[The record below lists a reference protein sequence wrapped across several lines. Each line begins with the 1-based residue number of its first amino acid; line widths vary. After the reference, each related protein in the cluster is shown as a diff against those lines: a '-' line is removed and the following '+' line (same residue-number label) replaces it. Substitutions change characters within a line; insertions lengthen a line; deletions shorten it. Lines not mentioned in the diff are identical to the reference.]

1 MVIASESGA
10 VGDREA
16 RTSTA
21 LQMNFLGELVDPIQ
35 ISDIR
40 THTLIIRIASL
51 VPVFFSAR
59 MEKQNCFSPR
69 YHAGMVRSAFV
80 K

>member
-21 LQMNFLGELVDPIQ
+21 LQMNFLGELGDPIQ

-40 THTLIIRIASL
+40 TYSDNSNCESGTSFFFQPGWRNRI
-51 VPVFFSAR
+51 VF
-59 MEKQNCFSPR
+59 P
-69 YHAGMVRSAFV
+69 HDTI
-80 K
+80 

>member
-21 LQMNFLGELVDPIQ
+21 LQMNFLGELGDPIQ

-40 THTLIIRIASL
+40 TYSDNSNCESGTR
-51 VPVFFSAR
+51 FF
-59 MEKQNCFSPR
+59 Q
-69 YHAGMVRSAFV
+69 HI
-80 K
+80 

>member
-21 LQMNFLGELVDPIQ
+21 LQMNFLGELGDSIQ

-40 THTLIIRIASL
+40 TYLL
-51 VPVFFSAR
+51 
-59 MEKQNCFSPR
+59 
-69 YHAGMVRSAFV
+69 
-80 K
+80 

>member
-21 LQMNFLGELVDPIQ
+21 LQMNFLGELGDPIQ

-40 THTLIIRIASL
+40 TLDILFIFSIFFTKPPKKMTNNPPIMVHTLIL
-51 VPVFFSAR
+51 L
-59 MEKQNCFSPR
+59 
-69 YHAGMVRSAFV
+69 
-80 K
+80 

>member
-21 LQMNFLGELVDPIQ
+21 LQMNFLGELVDPIL

-40 THTLIIRIASL
+40 THTLII
-51 VPVFFSAR
+51 
-59 MEKQNCFSPR
+59 
-69 YHAGMVRSAFV
+69 
-80 K
+80 

>member
-21 LQMNFLGELVDPIQ
+21 LQMNFLGELGDPIQ

-40 THTLIIRIASL
+40 TQVL
-51 VPVFFSAR
+51 
-59 MEKQNCFSPR
+59 
-69 YHAGMVRSAFV
+69 
-80 K
+80 

>member
-21 LQMNFLGELVDPIQ
+21 LQMNFLGELGDPIQ

-40 THTLIIRIASL
+40 TLDILFI
-51 VPVFFSAR
+51 FSI
-59 MEKQNCFSPR
+59 S
-69 YHAGMVRSAFV
+69 
-80 K
+80 